1 MAAKKRDKPKS
12 KKSDKSHDG
21 KSPDAKAAKKRA
33 KKAPPEAALA
43 GWVVPETTESDV
55 PVSISAALSLPPGP
69 VDLDDYDT
77 VGTNVGPQSHSDAQ
91 DALDELGKK
100 LADLQ
105 ERLYAQ
111 AIGGDR
117 ARVLLILQ
125 GMDTAGKDGVIKHV
139 MGLVNPAGVRL
150 ASFKKPTAE
159 ELAHDFLWRIGNAL
173 PGPGDIGVFNRSQYE
188 DVLVVRVHDLVPK
201 AVWSRRYAAINAFER
216 EQVRRGTTIVKCFLH
231 VSKDVQKERLAARL
245 DDPTKYWKYNPA
257 DVDERESWPDYQSA
271 YADAL
276 RRCHTLPA
284 PWHVVPSD
292 RKWYRNWAVAAL
304 LTEALERVDPQF
316 PPAQFDLAAERMRV
330 ADC

>member
-1 MAAKKRDKPKS
+1 MAAKKRDKPKP
-12 KKSDKSHDG
+12 KKSGKKRG
-21 KSPDAKAAKKRA
+21 RKSPP
-33 KKAPPEAALA
+33 PPEA
-43 GWVVPETTESDV
+43 VVPGWAVPEVTEPDAR
-55 PVSISAALSLPPGP
+55 PSISAALSLPPGP

-77 VGTNVGPQSHSDAQ
+77 VGTKVGPQSHSDAEE
-91 DALDELGKK
+91 ALDELGEK
-100 LADLQ
+100 LTGLQ

-111 AIGGDR
+111 AIGGNR

-139 MGLVNPAGVRL
+139 LGLVNPAGVRL
-150 ASFKKPTAE
+150 ASFKKPTPQ
-159 ELAHDFLWRIGNAL
+159 ELAHDFLWRITNAL

-216 EQVRRGTTIVKCFLH
+216 EQARRGTTIVKCFLH

-257 DVDERESWPDYQSA
+257 DVDERAFWPDYQVA
-271 YADAL
+271 YAEAL

-304 LTEALERVDPQF
+304 LTEALERLDPQY
-316 PPAQFDLAAERMRV
+316 PPAEFDLAVEKQRV
-330 ADC
+330 ADG